1 LKIERNPKYHG
12 LQNAIA
18 TDLRSERPQKS
29 RLITLSQTLVKFRH
43 QNARIR
49 VLPKQKKKIQFS
61 KIKGS
66 KRLVKNLALFKNGK
80 KKWVPVPKRK
90 QGEKSIKTLL
100 KFAGGDRA
108 KKKERKKEMRK
119 TPTLRKTCIPIRS
132 EKI

>member
-1 LKIERNPKYHG
+1 M
-12 LQNAIA
+12 
-18 TDLRSERPQKS
+18 
-29 RLITLSQTLVKFRH
+29 VKFRH

-100 KFAGGDRA
+100 KFAGGIEQ
-108 KKKERKKEMRK
+108 KKKRERKK
-119 TPTLRKTCIPIRS
+119 
-132 EKI
+132 